1 MANNRRSASGEDKGQ
16 YSCWVRARLK
26 DRDYTEKMAG
36 CYTEGTVRQDVVARR
51 YIVSGRV
58 QGVGFRNYVEHVAEK
73 LGIDGYVRNQRDGSV
88 EVLAV
93 AEPERLKRLRS
104 ALEKGPTLSRVDK
117 VREEP
122 ERLDER
128 YVGQFV
134 IEVSE

>member
-1 MANNRRSASGEDKGQ
+1 MPYQKGLKSG
-16 YSCWVRARLK
+16 Y
-26 DRDYTEKMAG
+26 YTEELVV

-58 QGVGFRNYVEHVAEK
+58 QGVGFRNYVERVAEK
-73 LGIDGYVRNQRDGSV
+73 LGIDGYVRNQRDGGV
-88 EVLAV
+88 EVLAI
-93 AEPERLKRLRS
+93 AEPERLKHLRS
-104 ALEKGPTLSRVDK
+104 ALEKGPALSRVDE

-122 ERLDER
+122 ERLDRR